1 MGVDPA
7 APPSTR
13 VGLETAFLTAGLPPR
28 ARLEAVDALD
38 AAVRGAGAQ
47 PAFIGVLD
55 GRPVIGATRDD
66 LARLSTLS
74 GKLTTADLPVAVAGG
89 SSGGTTVAATLHLA
103 HRAGLAVVATGGIG
117 GVHPGE
123 GPADVSADLDELART
138 PVVLVCSGAKS
149 ILDLPATFE
158 RLETLGV
165 TVVGYRTEEIP
176 AFWSLES
183 GVKARNVAAD
193 VAEVAAIW
201 RACRELELKG
211 ALLLCVPPPA
221 DAALPS
227 AEAEAAIRRAWEEA
241 NAQGVE
247 GPALTPFL
255 LGRIVELTGGRS
267 LRANLA
273 LLERNAAVAGEI
285 AVELAGSPLD
295 VGSGSAGLR

>member
-1 MGVDPA
+1 MGVDPD
-7 APPSTR
+7 APSSAR
-13 VGLETAFLTAGLPPR
+13 VGLETAFLTAGLPSR

-66 LARLSTLS
+66 LARLSTRAE
-74 GKLTTADLPVAVAGG
+74 KLTTADLPVAIARG

-103 HRAGLAVVATGGIG
+103 HRAGIAVVATGGIG
-117 GVHPGE
+117 GVHPGG
-123 GPADVSADLDELART
+123 GPADVSADLEELART
-138 PVVLVCSGAKS
+138 PVVLICSGAKS

-165 TVVGYRTEEIP
+165 TVVGYGTEEIP
-176 AFWSLES
+176 AFWSPES
-183 GVKARNVAAD
+183 GVKARNVVAD
-193 VAEVAAIW
+193 VAEVADIW
-201 RACRELELKG
+201 RACRKLELKG

-221 DAALPS
+221 DVALPS
-227 AEAEAAIRRAWEEA
+227 DEAEAAIRRAWDDAGAE
-241 NAQGVE
+241 GVH

-255 LGRIVELTGGRS
+255 LARVVELTGGRS

-285 AVELAGSPLD
+285 AVALARPPLEP
-295 VGSGSAGLR
+295 